1 MLAEEYPWVVDVGV
15 ALLVQGAMTM
25 PFVVPRAAGLAP
37 ATWAAYGLMTLT
49 VVPLVW
55 RRRAPLAVLVAI
67 LVTSM
72 VYKLALDG
80 PGQPLPYNGL
90 VIVYTVAVLSP
101 PWKRLVSGVLVLIA
115 VPVGV
120 WLNTRSARE
129 LTFSAFVFAA
139 AYVFGRLTDT
149 RQRAHRVEAE
159 QVAARER
166 ARIAREM
173 HDILSHAVSLM
184 IVQAEAGPVAVR
196 TAPERAE
203 AAFDAI
209 SETGRDAMVQLRR
222 MLGLL
227 RDSEEGGGHEG
238 SRPEERE
245 GYAPGLAP
253 RAPQPGVGE
262 LPALFDRVRGSGLAV
277 GYEVVGA
284 ERGLPGAV
292 GATVFRVVQEAL
304 TNTVRHAGAR
314 TVTVQLHYGD
324 SDVELIVLDDGRG
337 PRAGY
342 GGGGHGLVGV
352 RERAAAHGGTAEV
365 GAGPGGRGFEV
376 RVRIPVPALPAAPA
390 VVATAEVGR

>member
-1 MLAEEYPWVVDVGV
+1 MVDVGV

-37 ATWAAYGLMTLT
+37 ATWAAYGLTTLT

-55 RRRAPLAVLVAI
+55 RRRAPFAVLLAV

-90 VIVYTVAVLSP
+90 VVVYTIAVLSP
-101 PWKRLVSGVLVLIA
+101 PRTRLVSGLLVSVA

-120 WLNTRSARE
+120 WLNTRSVRE

-139 AYVFGRLTDT
+139 AYVFGRHTDA

-159 QVAARER
+159 RAAARER

-209 SETGRDAMVQLRR
+209 SETGRDAMLQLRR
-222 MLGLL
+222 MLGVL
-227 RDSEEGGGHEG
+227 REDGEQ
-238 SRPEERE
+238 REERE
-245 GYAPGLAP
+245 GEEGYGAGFSPLEPLA
-253 RAPQPGVGE
+253 GVRE
-262 LPALFDRVRGSGLAV
+262 LPSLLDRVRGSGLEV
-277 GYEVVGA
+277 GYEVEGS
-284 ERGLPGAV
+284 ERELPGGV
-292 GATVFRVVQEAL
+292 GATVFRIVQEAL

-314 TVTVQLHYGD
+314 TVSVQLIYEEKD
-324 SDVELIVLDDGRG
+324 LVVRVVDDGRG

-342 GGGGHGLVGV
+342 GGGPGWHGHGHGPRHGHGLVGV
-352 RERAAAHGGTAEV
+352 RERAAAHGGTAEM

-376 RVRIPVPALPAAPA
+376 RVRIPVPVPRAAVGPA
-390 VVATAEVGR
+390 AEVGR